1 MNLGIKGE
9 MGNGRR
15 RGVWVGGGVAEHT
28 DTADAAEAQEA
39 LHAVD
44 VLGAGA
50 APLDR
55 VGGCGPKQTPD
66 AHFGLEWNTKCAFW
80 T

>member
-1 MNLGIKGE
+1 
-9 MGNGRR
+9 
-15 RGVWVGGGVAEHT
+15 VAEHT
-28 DTADAAEAQEA
+28 NIADAAEAQEA

-66 AHFGLEWNTKCAFW
+66 TRLGLECTTKFGIEW
-80 T
+80 MQH